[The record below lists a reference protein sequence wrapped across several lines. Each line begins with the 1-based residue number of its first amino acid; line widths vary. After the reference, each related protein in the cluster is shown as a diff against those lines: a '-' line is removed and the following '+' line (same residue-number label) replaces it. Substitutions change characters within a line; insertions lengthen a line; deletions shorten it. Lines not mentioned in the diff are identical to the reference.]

1 MAVDAATLASQLAG
15 YDVEPFETKY
25 SNKISTAQSQLT
37 AYSKIKTALKSLDDK
52 IYDMTRSGESIGKSS
67 ASLSNDEFFDLTAS
81 SNVSNMNVDIFV
93 EQLASGHQVVMD
105 LDATKMTD
113 TISAGGTFTITQN
126 GEDKT
131 LDLSDADKDSDGNVT
146 LSEFVDAFNSS
157 IEGVSASVIR
167 TDGQMKVMFTSD
179 ETGEDSQFT
188 LSASS
193 DSGLSETATSA
204 SDKPIKSAQ
213 DAIIWLGEQG
223 SGTKL
228 VNDSNTYE
236 NVISGLTIDL
246 KKANDPSDSSVNAVV
261 EPDSSATLEA
271 MQALV
276 DSFND
281 AISTIDTYTKRTTE
295 STGVL
300 ATDSS
305 MRSVSNSLKNILRG
319 EYGGVRLFELGIEF
333 NRDGKLEI
341 DSTKFKDNIDKVDL
355 NEVFMGDTGV
365 FEQMEDT
372 LDRYTAYSGGI
383 IDSKRDTL
391 NSNIDNY
398 NDQLD
403 RLDDRYNKLY
413 SKYLAEFNS
422 LNNLQSQLDSLTNLF

>member
-67 ASLSNDEFFDLTAS
+67 ATLSNDEFFDLTAS

-93 EQLASGHQVVMD
+93 EQLASAHQVVMD
-105 LDATKMTD
+105 LDATEMTD

-157 IEGVSASVIR
+157 IEGISASVIR

-355 NEVFMGDTGV
+355 NEVFMGDSGV